1 MWRPVDLN
9 CHFLDSCIHVY
20 IPILIFMMMIKDIGQ
35 AIIINII
42 VLASTVLLFPRR
54 FVFVELV
61 CFPSVVCVFLP
72 PLPFIIYDHS
82 SYGI

>member
-1 MWRPVDLN
+1 MMWRPVDLN

-42 VLASTVLLFPRR
+42 VLASTVLLLLFPRW

-61 CFPSVVCVFLP
+61 CFPSSVVCVFLP
-72 PLPFIIYDHS
+72 PLPFIK
-82 SYGI
+82 